1 MCGHISYKN
10 LRPDQ
15 ISDILDVS
23 ATALELKKTLVPMA
37 FLKKVHGSGSKS
49 SCGGKVPKK

>member
-10 LRPDQ
+10 VRPDP

-23 ATALELKKTLVPMA
+23 ATALELKQSLE
-37 FLKKVHGSGSKS
+37 FLKKVHGPGSKS
-49 SCGGKVPKK
+49 SGGGKVPKK